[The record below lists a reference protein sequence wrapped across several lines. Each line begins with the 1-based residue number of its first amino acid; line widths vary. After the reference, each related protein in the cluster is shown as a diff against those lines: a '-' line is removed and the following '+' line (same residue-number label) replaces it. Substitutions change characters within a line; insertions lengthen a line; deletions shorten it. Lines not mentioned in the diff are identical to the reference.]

1 MSALYV
7 KDLLIKSLMIA
18 NHDQTVAHQIL
29 KIHGNRLSI
38 IKIYHEVKMK
48 LLLSVARPPLYVSAS
63 SFSGSCSPTPTPLKT
78 QQKNWPQLT
87 NEFIWVFR
95 KLFLK

>member
-48 LLLSVARPPLYVSAS
+48 LLLSVARPPSMYLLAAFPDPVR
-63 SFSGSCSPTPTPLKT
+63 PPP
-78 QQKNWPQLT
+78 PP
-87 NEFIWVFR
+87 
-95 KLFLK
+95 